1 MSDRIVSGGR
11 WTLVTASLLWAV
23 AGASSLR
30 AQQLEVL
37 ILGGQVSDESGAVGR
52 GVTIAP
58 AVAWTAPTRWLRL
71 EGRGTALEGGGRLMG
86 AGAGFYLGH
95 RSGPVELGASG
106 SASVIGAGGGFRS
119 SGGEVNPGIRVG
131 TGAASV
137 GAGVGARVLSLSSSP
152 PAWREALPFSR
163 ENERTRVARSVW
175 AEGRTALGTLSLSVL
190 ARASRVEERAWREA
204 QAVAQVPLG
213 ALTVSGFAG
222 ARSGDDHGQWGG
234 AGASLRVAPGVE
246 LLAQIAQTASDPL
259 SGQPG
264 ARTATLGVS
273 LSMGAPR
280 AASPGR
286 SLRAVRL
293 AMSAAP
299 AARVELLG
307 DWNDWR
313 PELLTD
319 QGGGVF
325 AREIRLPPG
334 TYHFVFR
341 VNGVVRV
348 PEGYETAPDEF
359 GGKSAV
365 LRVRG

>member
-1 MSDRIVSGGR
+1 MSVRIESGAR
-11 WTLVTASLLWAV
+11 WILLAMSLEWTV

-30 AQQLEVL
+30 AQQLELL

-52 GVTIAP
+52 GITMAP
-58 AVAWTAPTRWLRL
+58 AVSWAGPTRWLRL

-95 RSGPVELGASG
+95 RSGPFELGASG
-106 SASVIGAGGGFRS
+106 SAGLLAADGGFRS
-119 SGGEVNPGIRVG
+119 SSAEINPGVRVG
-131 TGAASV
+131 TGVASV
-137 GAGVGARVLSLSSSP
+137 GAGVGARALFLSSSP
-152 PAWREALPFSR
+152 PAWREPLPLGR
-163 ENERTRVARSVW
+163 ESERAMVARSLW
-175 AEGRTALGTLSLSVL
+175 AEGRTTLGALSLSL
-190 ARASRVEERAWREA
+190 LGRASRAEERAWREA
-204 QAVAQVPLG
+204 QAIAQIPLG
-213 ALTVSGFAG
+213 PVTLSGFAG
-222 ARSGDDHGQWGG
+222 ARSGHIQGQWAG
-234 AGASLRVAPGVE
+234 AGASLRVASGVE
-246 LLAQIAQTASDPL
+246 LLAQLAQSASDPL

-264 ARTATLGVS
+264 ARTAALGVNLS
-273 LSMGAPR
+273 LGGSR

-286 SLRAVRL
+286 SSRPVRL

-325 AREIRLPPG
+325 AGEVRLPPG

-341 VNGVVRV
+341 VNGEVRL